1 MTSSSA
7 CASNIQVL
15 TVSTQTKDAMTKL
28 SLPDKP
34 YFRIGEVARLLGV
47 ETHMV
52 RYWEKEFPQFTPRR
66 SPSGH
71 RIFLAEDI
79 ELLWEIKSLLH
90 EKGFTLAG
98 AKKQMALAGNRC
110 DPTPVDHKSQLV
122 SELKS
127 ILKMLD

>member
-1 MTSSSA
+1 M
-7 CASNIQVL
+7 N
-15 TVSTQTKDAMTKL
+15 KL
-28 SLPDKP
+28 SIPDKP

-47 ETHMV
+47 ETHVV
-52 RYWEKEFPQFTPRR
+52 RYWEKEFPRFTPRR

-79 ELLWEIKSLLH
+79 ELLWEIKCLLH

-98 AKKQMALAGNRC
+98 AKKQMALAESRREPG
-110 DPTPVDHKSQLV
+110 PTDDKAQLV

>member
-1 MTSSSA
+1 MA
-7 CASNIQVL
+7 E
-15 TVSTQTKDAMTKL
+15 L
-28 SLPDKP
+28 SIPEKP
-34 YFRIGEVARLLGV
+34 YFRIGEVARILGV

-79 ELLWEIKSLLH
+79 ELLWEIKNLLH

-98 AKKQMALAGNRC
+98 AKKQMALADSRREPSPAS
-110 DPTPVDHKSQLV
+110 DKAQIV